1 MSGYAIKVTDLHK
14 DFMLPH
20 SKSSSLKQAAISWL
34 KRDNYTEV
42 QHVLGGINFKVKK
55 GEFLG
60 IVGRN
65 GSGKSTLLKILAGV
79 YMPTQGG
86 VEKNGTLVPFIE
98 LGVGFNPELSGR
110 DNVYLN
116 GALLGF
122 SREEMAEM
130 YEEIVEFAELGRFM
144 DQKLK
149 NYSSGMQVRLAFSI
163 AIRARAD
170 ILLLDEVLAVG
181 DSEFQKKCHNYFRD
195 VQKSEQ
201 TVVLVTHSMDMVE
214 RYCDRAILIDGGN
227 IEAVG
232 DPQDV
237 IAKYELSN
245 LSAQDSSS
253 TPKKQEATESLK
265 QLGEIKEIMV
275 NGKQDTRVEIDEE
288 IALDFAFDTYE
299 DAHVTIGTS
308 IIKDDGTKVAL
319 FNTESN
325 VDTVFCQANTTNTAT
340 ARIKPNQL
348 TKGFYKVDVAIYT
361 KGKEKLMRGSNMAR
375 FSIDSTKR
383 GRGGLVNL
391 DLEWELDGITQKSAG
406 E

>member
-1 MSGYAIKVTDLHK
+1 MSDFAVKVTDLHK

-42 QHVLGGINFKVKK
+42 QNVLRGIDFEVKK
-55 GEFLG
+55 GEFIG

-79 YMPTQGG
+79 YTPTQGG

-122 SREEMAEM
+122 SRQEMNDM
-130 YEEIVEFAELGRFM
+130 YNEIVEFAELERFM

-195 VQKSEQ
+195 VQKSDQ
-201 TVVLVTHSMDMVE
+201 TVILVTHSMDMVE
-214 RYCDRAILIDGGN
+214 RYCDRAILIDNGE
-227 IEAVG
+227 IEAAG

-237 IAKYELSN
+237 VAKYELSN
-245 LSAQDSSS
+245 LSGQERPS
-253 TPKKQEATESLK
+253 TSKKRETAESLK
-265 QLGEIKEIMV
+265 QLGEIKEVKV
-275 NGKQDTRVEIDEE
+275 NSKEDARIKIDEE
-288 IALDFAFDTYE
+288 ITMDFVFETYIE
-299 DAHVTIGTS
+299 AHVTVGAS

-319 FNTESN
+319 FNTESD

-348 TKGFYKVDVAIYT
+348 TKGFYKIDAAIYT

-375 FSIDSTKR
+375 FSVDGTKR

-391 DLEWELDGITQKSAG
+391 DLEWDLDGVAQERTG
-406 E
+406 V